1 MQNDGSEELELFHS
15 NILQIASLQKQL
27 KLAKGMSSDGY
38 AQANG
43 AFALLKECRSL
54 FEIIMDPQLH
64 EQIQALM
71 EKIDE
76 FYPQPVIERY

>member
-1 MQNDGSEELELFHS
+1 MRNDGSEELELFHS

-38 AQANG
+38 AQAND

-54 FEIIMDPQLH
+54 LEIIVDPQLH